1 MELIDMN
8 KKQMIFELYKIYL
21 SKYEKKH
28 DSWGEYIN
36 QEALH
41 DAKQSYKYY
50 EEEILDK
57 LNG

>member
-8 KKQMIFELYKIYL
+8 KKQMIFELYKIHL
-21 SKYEKKH
+21 SKYGKKH
-28 DSWGEYIN
+28 DSWEEWVN
-36 QEALH
+36 QQALR

-57 LNG
+57 L